1 MILNS
6 HRYYLP
12 TLDHLLYYEKGRQ
25 CTQGN
30 LHVGWNVPGK
40 KQNKTKKHLTKN
52 HYGDVAWASAS
63 NGDRC
68 GGDDGNDNGG
78 GDDNGDGDGGGDD
91 DGSDVNRGTEND
103 DDGDDVAEVRK

>member
-1 MILNS
+1 MKKVDSVLRGTS
-6 HRYYLP
+6 
-12 TLDHLLYYEKGRQ
+12 TWDGMCQE
-25 CTQGN
+25 
-30 LHVGWNVPGK
+30 

-63 NGDRC
+63 DGDRS

-91 DGSDVNRGTEND
+91 DGSDVSRGSGVD
-103 DDGDDVAEVRK
+103 DDVAEVRK

>member
-1 MILNS
+1 MKKVDSVLRGTS
-6 HRYYLP
+6 
-12 TLDHLLYYEKGRQ
+12 TWDGMCQE
-25 CTQGN
+25 
-30 LHVGWNVPGK
+30 K

-103 DDGDDVAEVRK
+103 DDGDNVAEVRK